1 MQQILSL
8 SQCDKNFIREVPAE
22 LNDYIN
28 FKLQLF
34 VPQAMRL
41 LAIDHNLANVINCF
55 ASTKNKEIF
64 FPLDSCKSFSKN
76 GRGNFLEELL
86 QQNYIFEVGI
96 YDI

>member
-55 ASTKNKEIF
+55 ASTKNNEIF
-64 FPLDSCKSFSKN
+64 FPRFMQKFLQEWTRKFF
-76 GRGNFLEELL
+76 GRIITAELH
-86 QQNYIFEVGI
+86 I
-96 YDI
+96 